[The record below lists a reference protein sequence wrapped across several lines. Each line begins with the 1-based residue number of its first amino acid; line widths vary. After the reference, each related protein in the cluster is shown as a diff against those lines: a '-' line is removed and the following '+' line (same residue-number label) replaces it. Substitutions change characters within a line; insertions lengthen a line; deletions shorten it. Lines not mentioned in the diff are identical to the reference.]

1 MQNKIMSL
9 TTLDASDYEKID
21 LDRLVIFSIIK
32 IESLGLD
39 LSLEN
44 IIVAAFRLFP
54 KRFSLIGYPEY
65 PDATRVEKCLWRCK
79 GKTRQWIGGKT
90 PHGYQI
96 NEKTRLIAT
105 QVEKQLTHEQVF
117 SKQKNKT
124 RLRRKESI
132 IKDIKESPAYQK
144 YIKRN
149 EDLITESDMCYLLQ
163 GTLDTPSYIL
173 QKNLVLMKT
182 FTEELDEKELL
193 GFLMKMEIKTLYVL
207 KR

>member
-9 TTLDASDYEKID
+9 TTLDASDYEMID

-79 GKTRQWIGGKT
+79 GKTRQ
-90 PHGYQI
+90 
-96 NEKTRLIAT
+96 
-105 QVEKQLTHEQVF
+105 
-117 SKQKNKT
+117 
-124 RLRRKESI
+124 
-132 IKDIKESPAYQK
+132 
-144 YIKRN
+144 
-149 EDLITESDMCYLLQ
+149 
-163 GTLDTPSYIL
+163 
-173 QKNLVLMKT
+173 
-182 FTEELDEKELL
+182 
-193 GFLMKMEIKTLYVL
+193 
-207 KR
+207 